1 MAASLIVETPSG
13 KLRGELLRSPEAGR
27 FFSFKGIPYAR
38 PPIARLR
45 FRDPQPVEPWQDIR
59 DATTHGPMCAQVDSQ
74 TQRLKGSEDCLYLNV
89 YTRDL
94 DGRAPVLFWIHG
106 GAFMYGN
113 GNDESFG
120 PDFFLQKDVVLVT
133 INYRLGVLGF
143 LNLQT
148 EEISGNQGLKDQ
160 VMALKWVQSHVRCFG
175 GDPENVTI
183 FGASAGAASVHYLT
197 LSPMAKDLFH
207 KAICQSGSALNPWAL
222 PKTPEDNL
230 KEFSR
235 AVNYRGKADGP
246 LTEYLKNLEGHAL
259 VKGQEKLISPK
270 RLMQCRFPFGPTL
283 DYASSE
289 PFMPANLR
297 DAILEGVQVPLMIGW
312 NSFEALFKLD
322 VLRLIGMKEIEEN
335 FAEYLPSTVADDF
348 KYKYGL
354 GAKDL
359 QRLYFKRE
367 APDEKKVLEFWS
379 DLAFVEG
386 IHSLENIQYHQGAA
400 PTYLYRFSYDENV
413 TLVKKLQKIPYK
425 GASHG
430 DELTYLFKS
439 RLPEI
444 NNLQQFQEGTGA
456 DRTAKQM
463 IELWVNFAKTGR
475 PTPFTSELLPIYWQP
490 LISDVVLRFLD
501 IGDELRMEKALNIE
515 QRYYGGNKR
524 RVSLGYLLALAS
536 ADQSSNRIE
545 SN

>member
-1 MAASLIVETPSG
+1 MGDESLKEPTRKMTKVESREEIAVTKYG
-13 KLRGELLRSPEAGR
+13 KVKGVKKTALDEFDFYA
-27 FFSFKGIPYAR
+27 FKGIPYAK
-38 PPIARLR
+38 PPVGELR
-45 FRDPQPVEPWQDIR
+45 FKDPEYPEAWEDVLDATMHR
-59 DATTHGPMCAQVDSQ
+59 DACAQPNLM
-74 TQRLKGSEDCLYLNV
+74 TKAFEGSEDCLYLNV
-89 YTRDL
+89 YTREYKSGDEPIE
-94 DGRAPVLFWIHG
+94 AKPVMVFIHG
-106 GAFMYGN
+106 GAFLFGSGDDTIYGA
-113 GNDESFG
+113 DY
-120 PDFFLQKDVVLVT
+120 LLKKDVVLVT
-133 INYRLGVLGF
+133 LNYRLGVLGF

-222 PKTPEDNL
+222 PKNPEDNV
-230 KEFSR
+230 KELSR
-235 AVNYRGKADGP
+235 AVNYRGKADGS
-246 LTEYLKNLEGHAL
+246 LAEYLKNLDGHAL
-259 VKGQEKLISPK
+259 VKGQEKLVSPK

-312 NSFEALFKLD
+312 NSFEALFMLD

-335 FAEYLPSTVADDF
+335 FAEYLPSTIADDF

-463 IELWVNFAKTGR
+463 IELWVNFAKTG
-475 PTPFTSELLPIYWQP
+475 
-490 LISDVVLRFLD
+490 
-501 IGDELRMEKALNIE
+501 
-515 QRYYGGNKR
+515 
-524 RVSLGYLLALAS
+524 
-536 ADQSSNRIE
+536 
-545 SN
+545 